1 MSPLNKPGTCDSR
14 NGHHQSCLRA
24 AGPVLTLKE
33 DWRKLWHLQIEHL
46 PVHSVYWV
54 VTPWSKEEIVFVPVS
69 VKVPFAQLVVIR
81 PKG

>member
-1 MSPLNKPGTCDSR
+1 MF
-14 NGHHQSCLRA
+14 
-24 AGPVLTLKE
+24 TLKE
-33 DWRKLWHLQIEHL
+33 DWRKHWHLQIEHL

-69 VKVPFAQLVVIR
+69 VTVPFAQLVVIR